1 MKQIIQDL
9 ASGGTRVI
17 DVARPGAS
25 RGTLVIDS
33 AVSLISVG
41 TEKMLVEFGNA
52 SLIGKVR
59 QQPERVAEVL
69 AKVKTDGLLTTVD
82 AVRSKLA
89 QPIPLGY
96 ANVGVVAEVGSG
108 VAGMKVGDR
117 VVSNGSHA
125 ETVRVAANL
134 VARIPDDVSDEAAA
148 FTVVASIG
156 LQGVRLIAPTLGES
170 VAVVGVG
177 LIGLLTV
184 QILLANGCRVLA
196 IDFDEAKLALAR
208 KWGAATCNP
217 GTGEDPVAV
226 GLAFSGGA
234 GMDAVLI
241 TASTASNEPI
251 RQAAQMSRKRGRIVL
266 VGVIGLELSRADFY
280 EKELSFQVSC
290 SYGPGRYDPDYEQR
304 GNDYPIGFVRWTE
317 QRNFEAI
324 LALMAQGKIDVSDL
338 ISHRFGI
345 EAAPAAYDVIT
356 SSKGALGVLLTY
368 GSPLADRSAR
378 TISHA
383 APRAVSGPVL
393 GVIGAGNYA
402 TRILIPAFKAAGA
415 SFGPI
420 VTSAGLSGSI
430 AAEKFDFATSTTD
443 TNAVLNDPA
452 VTAIAIATRH
462 DSHADLVAAALAAGK
477 DVFCE
482 KPLAIDREGLDK
494 VRATLDAGPHASG
507 TRLMVGFNRRWAPMI
522 RKVKTLLTAESA
534 AKSFV
539 MTVNAGVIPAAH
551 WTQDHDSGGGRIV
564 GEACHFVDLLR
575 FLAGAPITNVTAR
588 AMGAGTAMRDGEDK
602 AFIILDFA
610 DGSHGV
616 INYLGN
622 GSASFPKE
630 RLEVF
635 CAGKILQLD
644 NYRRLSSFGWPG
656 FRKMTSMKQDKGQ
669 AACAATF
676 WKSIV
681 EGQPSPIPLDEI
693 LEVSARTIEAVEQIR
708 AA

>member
-9 ASGGTRVI
+9 GSGGTRLV
-17 DVARPGAS
+17 DVARPAPS

-33 AVSLISVG
+33 TASLISIG

-52 SLIGKVR
+52 SLVGKVR
-59 QQPERVAEVL
+59 QQPERVAEVF
-69 AKVKTDGLLTTVD
+69 AKVKSDGLLTTVD

-108 VAGMKVGDR
+108 VAEIRAGDR

-125 ETVRVAANL
+125 ETVRVPANL

-156 LQGVRLIAPTLGES
+156 LQGIRLIAPTLGES

-184 QILLANGCRVLA
+184 QMLVANGCRVLA
-196 IDFDEAKLALAR
+196 IDFDETKLALAR
-208 KWGAATCNP
+208 RYGAKTCNP
-217 GTGEDPVAV
+217 ANGEDPVAV
-226 GLAFSGGA
+226 GLAFSAGV
-234 GMDAVLI
+234 GMDGVLI
-241 TASTASNEPI
+241 TASTTSNEPI

-290 SYGPGRYDPDYEQR
+290 SYGPGRYDPDYEER

-317 QRNFEAI
+317 RRNFEAV

-338 ISHRFGI
+338 ISHRFAI
-345 EAAPAAYDVIT
+345 EAASAAYEVIT
-356 SSKGALGVLLTY
+356 SKKGALGVLLTY
-368 GSPLADRSAR
+368 GSPPAER
-378 TISHA
+378 
-383 APRAVSGPVL
+383 APRSIVHAVPRVVTGPVL

-402 TRILIPAFKAAGA
+402 TRVLIPAFQAAGA
-415 SFGPI
+415 TFGPI

-430 AAEKFDFATSTTD
+430 AADKFGFATSTTD
-443 TNAVLNDPA
+443 IQTVLDDPA

-462 DSHADLVAAALAAGK
+462 DSHADLVAASIVAGK

-482 KPLAIDREGLDK
+482 KPLAIDSLGLDK
-494 VRATLDAGPHASG
+494 VRAALDAQRSDAGS
-507 TRLMVGFNRRWAPMI
+507 RLMVGFNRRWAPMV
-522 RKVKTLLTAESA
+522 RKMKSLLSAEA
-534 AKSFV
+534 TAKSFV

-551 WTQDHDSGGGRIV
+551 WTQDQTSGGGRIV

-575 FLAGAPITNVTAR
+575 FLADAPITNVTAR
-588 AMGAGTAMRDGEDK
+588 AMGATTSMRDGEDK

-616 INYLGN
+616 IHYLGN

-635 CAGKILQLD
+635 CSGKILQMD
-644 NYRRLSSFGWPG
+644 NYRKLVGFGWTG
-656 FRKMTSMKQDKGQ
+656 FRKMSSIKQDKGQ
-669 AACAATF
+669 AGCAAAF
-676 WKSIV
+676 WASIV
-681 EGQPSPIPLDEI
+681 NGTPSPISLEEI

-708 AA
+708 AT